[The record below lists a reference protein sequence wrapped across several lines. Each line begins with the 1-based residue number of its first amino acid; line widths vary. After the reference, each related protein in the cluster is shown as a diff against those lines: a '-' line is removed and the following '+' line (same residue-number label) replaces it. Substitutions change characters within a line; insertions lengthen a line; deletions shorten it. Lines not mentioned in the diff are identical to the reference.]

1 MTPEL
6 LSTILLVLFIIVLLV
21 AVIAGLIGLLKG
33 IYKTTLKTIIKA
45 GLVTGL
51 VFLSPSISNW
61 IGTIRFPNPANTSE
75 KISILSYLVDFLNKN
90 LAISPMN
97 GMSVYETT
105 ILLANSLLSF
115 VVFLLGMILIQ
126 IFISLI
132 TCIFYHG
139 IFRWFLPVETKSERR
154 AKKEAKKVTKIKV
167 KKHNPEVS
175 NVDILT
181 SGLLDKNGKAKKSKR
196 EGGLPLL
203 RIPGAIVGAC
213 QEFVFVL
220 VLLTPITG
228 LARIAISNRDNVS
241 SALVATGVD
250 DSTVTQ
256 IDGYMDVV
264 ENSILYKLLGTA
276 GFDLKV
282 MNKASSVTLNNTSV
296 NLSGLINSAF
306 DVAEHLLKEGII
318 SYDQAASQVTINLS
332 MLLSVETVDSLI
344 STVISSPMIM
354 ALIPPLV
361 DVALNSMSNNN
372 LAIDELD
379 FSDVDWTN
387 ELSIVKDIYA
397 EIYTSAI
404 APMVSDSGFNVNNF
418 LLKTSTM
425 TDEEMDKLV
434 SALENLGKMESV
446 KKNLPVILSGFG
458 ALFESQGIEIFPTD
472 INAYKNIDWSHDLKV
487 FGHIALEFFKTI
499 NSDISASVNFNVIR
513 DETFKCFKDA
523 DKRKKVSELIVG
535 SSTSEGL
542 LDINLFSI
550 LSLGDIVSST
560 LATIPSIEKYVKGVD
575 IATTI
580 NSLNEEELKS
590 EFKTMFDVA
599 GTVFSEN
606 SAIDMDNLSNIDI
619 FDTKVNEQLV
629 TILNEI
635 DRSEIF
641 TKLYP
646 SIMKSVL
653 FNTTGNLSTYLYGLT
668 AYNFNF
674 NAEDFISDFRSILSL
689 LPQVKDLQEVMTDS
703 SKTNK
708 DKLVYIADNSDIL
721 KELLQIVTGSDFF
734 NAKQQTGISS
744 TEMKNVNIHTLLTNL
759 FKEEPFNSMKLVAP
773 SLEDMQKFSWESTG
787 TELGEIDR
795 LLNVVKDA
803 SKNADFLTGGDCS
816 LNKIENINGLKNLL
830 KDGLD
835 SKMLRP
841 SILSI
846 IDSSVG
852 DYLSKLGIPLSLN
865 EMRTEMWKEDIDAI
879 GDLLAELKELDN
891 LENIDFT
898 KLNKN
903 KLNKILTILSKT
915 NFIKVSNDFEDPFG
929 YAIYSLLK
937 KQGFFADMGISNPDV
952 DDFNCGEGNWS
963 TSLVKDKDNKDIP
976 NLTATGEIA
985 YLTNVIGAVKDI
997 GFDSFKNGKIP
1008 EGFINTIKDNFQS
1021 HLIRGIFTT
1030 FLSETAS
1037 NVVLGEGFEKVI
1049 PSIDF
1054 SVLKSLTKEEF
1065 VYELETFEFLY
1076 KISSEK
1082 VGNTGKTQIEYILNN
1097 FFNLGEDSL
1106 ATFSE
1111 LIDKVSHS
1119 KLFTTTK
1126 AGESLAPIARLV
1138 SASIT
1143 QMNLKKK
1150 VTLDSN
1156 NYEVVFNGMLHDI
1169 PADNWDAEGL
1179 LFQQFVEE
1187 MQGLDPGF
1195 LDLVGNKIGLVKAQS
1210 LFNIMNK
1217 SSLLHRLPISILRE
1231 GLDDKGFNQMLK
1243 DPDTG
1248 KTPHPINYLVHL
1260 TTSQEDIDFWQNE
1273 YNHALKMTLGD
1284 GGLAEIFS
1292 DENTNL
1298 KDLKFSDLQV
1308 SFLYNLGSM
1317 KIFEEN
1323 RSYLLVHLIS
1333 NYKTETFDPL
1343 TIFKDATTAPYGE
1356 NLKAM
1361 RLEEL
1366 FFKNPKLLDAN
1377 GNLDEAKT
1385 KIDLNLL
1392 SAALD
1397 KAIKAAKTIGETTS
1411 DFSSVTLDFVELN
1424 NYCYTLLEGGTFYRS
1439 DLTSEVVAGVE
1450 TKMINNPSFSSVL
1463 GGLAGVDFYANNYAL
1478 INTIEGRGL
1487 NGLKE
1492 LAKSLESLSASKP
1505 YFTKAE
1511 LEPIFKLL
1519 GSTSADCGLIDTEL
1533 KVFKHFD
1540 ALSDYSTIHNS
1551 KLTVMLDTY
1560 ILSVPVL
1567 KTGDLL
1573 PSRISSLTTLN
1584 GTNTTYY
1591 SLLESLN
1598 IA

>member
-6 LSTILLVLFIIVLLV
+6 LSTILLVLFILVLLV

-51 VFLSPSISNW
+51 VFLSPAISNW
-61 IGTIRFPNPANTSE
+61 IGTIRFPNPANSSE
-75 KISILSYLVDFLNKN
+75 KISILSYLVDSLNKN

-105 ILLANSLLSF
+105 ILLASSLLSF

-132 TCIFYHG
+132 TGIFYHG

-154 AKKEAKKVTKIKV
+154 ARKQAKKVTKIKV
-167 KKHNPEVS
+167 KKRNPEVS
-175 NVDILT
+175 NADILT
-181 SGLLDKNGKAKKSKR
+181 AGLLDKNGKAKKSRR

-203 RIPGAIVGAC
+203 RIPGAIIGAC

-250 DSTVTQ
+250 DSKVTQ

-282 MNKASSVTLNNTSV
+282 MNKASSVTLNDTSV

-306 DVAEHLLKEGII
+306 DVAEPLLKKGII
-318 SYDQAASQVTINLS
+318 SYDQAAGQVTINLS

-344 STVISSPMIM
+344 STVIASPMIM

-361 DVALNSMSNNN
+361 DVALNSVSNNE

-379 FSDVDWTN
+379 FSDVDWKN
-387 ELSIVKDIYA
+387 ELSIVKDIYS

-425 TDEEMDKLV
+425 TDEEMNKLV

-458 ALFESQGIEIFPTD
+458 VLFESKGIEIFPTD
-472 INAYKNIDWSHDLKV
+472 INAYKDIDWSHDLKV
-487 FGHIALEFFKTI
+487 FGHIALEFFRTI
-499 NSDISASVNFNVIR
+499 NSNISASVNFNVIR
-513 DETFKCFKDA
+513 DETFKCFKDEA
-523 DKRKKVSELIVG
+523 KRQKVSELIVG
-535 SSTSEGL
+535 SSTSDGL
-542 LDINLFSI
+542 LDTNLFSI

-580 NSLNEEELKS
+580 NSLDEEKLKS
-590 EFKTMFDVA
+590 EFQTMFDVA

-606 SAIDMDNLSNIDI
+606 SAIDMDNLSKIDI

-629 TILNEI
+629 TILEEI

-641 TKLYP
+641 KKLYP
-646 SIMKSVL
+646 SVMKSVL
-653 FNTTGNLSTYLYGLT
+653 FNTTGKLSTYLYGLT

-674 NAEDFISDFRSILSL
+674 EAENFISDFRSILSL

-708 DKLVYIADNSDIL
+708 DKLVYIADNSEVL
-721 KELLQIVTGSDFF
+721 KQLLLIVTGSDFF

-759 FKEEPFNSMKLVAP
+759 FKEEPFSSMKLVAP
-773 SLEDMQKFSWESTG
+773 SLEDMQNFSWVSTS
-787 TELGEIDR
+787 TEVGEIDR

-803 SKNADFLTGGDCS
+803 SKNADFLTGGDYS
-816 LNKIENINGLKNLL
+816 LSKIDKIDELKNLL

-835 SKMLRP
+835 SEMLRP

-852 DYLSKLGIPLSLN
+852 DYLSQLGIPLSLN
-865 EMRTEMWKEDIDAI
+865 EMRTEMWKEDVDAI
-879 GDLLAELKELDN
+879 GDLLAELKELGN

-898 KLNKN
+898 KLDKN

-915 NFIKVSNDFEDPFG
+915 HFVKASNDFEDPFG

-952 DDFNCGEGNWS
+952 DDFNCGINNWS
-963 TSLVKDKDNKDIP
+963 TSLVKDKDNNDIP

-997 GFDSFKNGKIP
+997 GFDSFKDGKIP
-1008 EGFINTIKDNFQS
+1008 EGFITTIKDNFKS

-1030 FLSETAS
+1030 FLSESAS
-1037 NVVLGEGFEKVI
+1037 NVVLGEGFDKVI

-1054 SVLKSLTKEEF
+1054 SVLKSLTTDEF
-1065 VYELETFEFLY
+1065 VNELETFELLY
-1076 KISSEK
+1076 KLSSEQ
-1082 VGNTGKTQIEYILNN
+1082 VGNTGMTQIEYILNN
-1097 FFNLGEDSL
+1097 FFNLGDYL
-1106 ATFSE
+1106 GTFSD

-1126 AGESLAPIARLV
+1126 AGESLAPIARLI

-1150 VTLDSN
+1150 VTLDST

-1169 PADNWDAEGL
+1169 PTDNWDAEGL

-1187 MQGLDPGF
+1187 MQGLDAGS
-1195 LDLVGNKIGLVKAQS
+1195 LDLVGNKITFVKAQS
-1210 LFNIMNK
+1210 LFSIMNK
-1217 SSLLHRLPISILRE
+1217 SSLLHRLPIAILRD
-1231 GLDDKGFNQMLK
+1231 GFSDKGFNQMLE
-1243 DPDTG
+1243 DPNTG
-1248 KTPHPINYLVHL
+1248 TIPHPINYLVHL

-1273 YNHALKMTLGD
+1273 YDHALMMALGD
-1284 GGLAEIFS
+1284 GGLSEIFNS
-1292 DENTNL
+1292 ESIILGN
-1298 KDLKFSDLQV
+1298 LKFSDLNL
-1308 SFLYNLGSM
+1308 SFLYHLGSM

-1377 GNLDEAKT
+1377 GNLDEAKA
-1385 KIDLNLL
+1385 KIDTDLL

-1397 KAIKAAKTIGETTS
+1397 NAIKAAKTIGETS
-1411 DFSSVTLDFVELN
+1411 DFADVTLDFIELN
-1424 NYCYTLLEGGTFYRS
+1424 NYCYTMLEDGTFYRS

-1450 TKMINNPSFSSVL
+1450 TKMIKNSNFTSVL
-1463 GGLAGVDFYANNYAL
+1463 GGLSGVDFYANNYAL
-1478 INTIEGRGL
+1478 INTIEGRAL
-1487 NGLKE
+1487 NGLKK
-1492 LAKSLESLSASKP
+1492 LAQSLKLLTPSKP

-1519 GSTSADCGLIDTEL
+1519 GSTSADCGLVDTEL
-1533 KVFKHFD
+1533 ALFNYFD
-1540 ALSDYSTIHNS
+1540 GMSDYSTLHNS
-1551 KLTVMLDTY
+1551 KLAAMLDSY

-1567 KTGDLL
+1567 KTGGVL
-1573 PSRISSLTTLN
+1573 PSSIKSLEPALN
-1584 GTNTTYY
+1584 GKNTTYY
-1591 SLLESLN
+1591 SLLKSLD